1 VVSVA
6 GLIAC
11 ARVVARQLPTPAEQ
25 PGDRARLAHVAFW
38 AGALLCAAAAYV
50 FTNVALA
57 PSDRYIIIAV
67 PAVAALVP
75 LLIAGRG
82 SRALVGLGAAVFVSA
97 GLVALGAGDAVTQIY
112 RGAGVPRAAAIERLT
127 RSLHLTVGYAGYWDA
142 ASLTWSSDGRL
153 DVYPV
158 MDIGGVTERARL
170 ARADAW
176 YAPRAATPSYLVL
189 APHDGNLPD
198 RLPPQLPRPQ
208 RLIRLGSV
216 TVAVW
221 RYDIARFLGGPLARQ
236 IAQPAPGVTR

>member
-1 VVSVA
+1 
-6 GLIAC
+6 
-11 ARVVARQLPTPAEQ
+11 
-25 PGDRARLAHVAFW
+25 VAFW

-50 FTNVALA
+50 FTTVARA

-75 LLIAGRG
+75 LLATGRRT
-82 SRALVGLGAAVFVSA
+82 RALVGLGAAVFVGA
-97 GLVALGAGDAVTQIY
+97 GLVALEAGDPVIEVH
-112 RGAGVPRAAAIERLT
+112 RGTAVPRAAAIERLT
-127 RSLHLTVGYAGYWDA
+127 RSLDLTVGYAGYWDA

-153 DVYPV
+153 HVYPL
-158 MDIGGVTERARL
+158 MDIGGVPKPARL
-170 ARADAW
+170 ARADGW

-198 RLPPQLPRPQ
+198 RLPPQLPHPQ
-208 RLIRLGSV
+208 RLARLGSV

-221 RYDIARFLGGPLARQ
+221 PYDIAQFLGRLGGPPGRQ